1 MVRFLIL
8 QGPIRNMVQ
17 KGIFLVGGIE
27 GEQMID
33 ITFFMHAPP

>member
-1 MVRFLIL
+1 
-8 QGPIRNMVQ
+8 MVQ

-33 ITFFMHAPP
+33 ITFFMHAPPWTDEGKSGNRLPL